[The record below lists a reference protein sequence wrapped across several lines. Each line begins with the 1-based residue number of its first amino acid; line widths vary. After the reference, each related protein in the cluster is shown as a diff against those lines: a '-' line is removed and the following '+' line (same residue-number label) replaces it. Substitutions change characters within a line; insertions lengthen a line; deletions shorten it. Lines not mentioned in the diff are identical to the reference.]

1 MIDINKASLWGQ
13 LFEVGIKRGILL
25 QLFKFEFKSFP
36 DDHLNEWRGTTNHK
50 VYDSMITALD
60 IIDSNQREQA
70 LNQCKHVFLLG
81 MGLGQTVI
89 REYLLTIDKKHPL
102 NDTQLKFLWCPLS
115 LPSTVQRQKDE
126 FEDYQSDLLGQ
137 FQKIFQR
144 QTIDDS
150 ALYRKGQP
158 VNADFL
164 MVLESDHPKKA
175 REVLCLEFSFNGSG
189 ETFDFL
195 SEEEHLREL
204 QRYAYL
210 LNSRGVFS
218 NVCAEVSGEKFILS
232 RDIKYHL
239 SAFTGRDKPFYKL
252 CQAASYVD
260 GLMKWFEVVK
270 LDDRVCHARGISVTQ
285 NGMDSVGA
293 TYFQNEAADPRTD
306 LVSDLGFAYR
316 NAFKHDFQDE
326 ESTERAIKSAFDK
339 IRKALPK
346 VMKEQ
351 LLQLKENLPNPGEN
365 LSFDFTETVQQF
377 ENPMSTFALEDALQ
391 WAGDNEQVDSFFRN
405 NAKDDIRQVLKE
417 RYKAISTVNLRD
429 LHAAAIIAALQNA
442 KTGSITTLGLE
453 GNPGI
458 GKTSALVR
466 YLNDEKDGFLLLY
479 TSPRVIINDDVSD
492 NLARDKET
500 KAVRNVLTLTTN
512 SKLIGVAGDYYRK
525 CGEEGLD
532 RERFVDS
539 AVVYD
544 GIDNLVDPKNNTL
557 VLKPAE
563 KEVLE
568 KRHVRSNTKVDHIN
582 EREREVI
589 DGKKPGVL
597 GTLALTTRTLLDH
610 NHAIDKVVL
619 TAAIQGYRET
629 RANQTTIDQ
638 LNKLFKEPDITKHIG
653 IARRAEFAKRISTIV
668 VMVDELTGD
677 QAGSLILKAI
687 HQWLFDQFIEP
698 FRDDTPLFKV
708 ILIAADAS
716 LGNEVVMDSFINS
729 GDQEPDKVLV
739 SKSIGNQPFSL
750 ASRPVIKRD
759 RKKKPEPMLHVMTN
773 SYPAKS
779 LTIDYRIRFNTCK
792 VSIKDNG
799 RKQTAR
805 EAITRQF
812 EEDLRNNVLAE
823 ILRAQ
828 KANAEQIIFFAQDKL
843 FLRDI
848 KSDLVNGKEGYQPL
862 FAESE
867 VEIIDSNVE
876 SYERKRLIEDARRDS
891 IKVFLIT
898 SSAARGVSFP
908 KTDWIIALMPRFNI
922 ESALMEMS
930 QLIYRGRGKHYK
942 NDEGVLRDDGDFKD
956 RNLVMLLQDFL
967 VHDEDGIDKRRWLR
981 QVSDLLTYLVMIRS
995 TIYTRI
1001 TGDAGLEKQQ
1011 LSIVP
1016 VGGIDSSEM
1025 LSLMA
1030 TSVREFVKEVSAI
1043 IREKKYTD
1051 EKGVL
1056 QTVSDAIINIFGKYR
1071 LDAWSKKSDV
1081 ISFIS
1086 AKPLR
1091 EFASYAANTNMPL
1104 LISPKDNP
1112 KAVLPDNIYCG
1123 GPFWLESWKDYDIQE
1138 QFMFEWFA
1146 KNVGSQYE
1154 SLMKQ
1159 FYAISEDK
1167 HYPFKLRNAA
1177 SDLYKIFHTYN
1188 PDSNR
1193 EYSTIKAIKSQNTW
1207 VAIPIDYQ
1215 RFWRADEEG
1224 RFPRIDGE
1232 AWRDAL
1238 GGCIACKSSES
1249 LPVIARYAENPYVAF
1264 VGTKDPLKFSMLFDD
1279 RYLSV
1284 SHELNLLNT
1293 ILLSER

>member
-1 MIDINKASLWGQ
+1 MIDLNKASLWGQ

-36 DDHLNEWRGTTNHK
+36 ADHLKEWHGITNHK
-50 VYDSMITALD
+50 VYESMISALD
-60 IIDSNQREQA
+60 VIDFNKREQT
-70 LNQCKHVFLLG
+70 LDQCKHVFLLG

-89 REYLLTIDKKHPL
+89 REYLLSIDKKHPL
-102 NDTQLKFLWCPLS
+102 NDTQLKFLWCPLA
-115 LPSTVQRQKDE
+115 LPSNTQRQKDQ
-126 FEDYQSDLLGQ
+126 FEDYQSDLLSQ
-137 FQKIFQR
+137 FQKIFQH

-150 ALYRKGQP
+150 VLYRKGQP

-164 MVLESDHPKKA
+164 MVLEPDHPKKA
-175 REVLCLEFSFNGSG
+175 REVLCLEFSYNGSG
-189 ETFDFL
+189 ETFDFQ
-195 SEEEHLREL
+195 SQEEHLREL

-232 RDIKYHL
+232 KDIKYHL
-239 SAFTGRDKPFYKL
+239 SAFTGRDKPLYKL
-252 CQAASYVD
+252 CQASSYVD
-260 GLMKWFEVVK
+260 GLMQWFKAVN
-270 LDDRVCHARGISVTQ
+270 LDDRICHARGISVTQ
-285 NGMDSVGA
+285 NGMDSIGA
-293 TYFQNEAADPRTD
+293 TYFQKEVADPRIE
-306 LVSDLGFAYR
+306 LVADLGFAYR
-316 NAFKHDFQDE
+316 NAFKHNFNDDD
-326 ESTERAIKSAFDK
+326 STVRSIQKAFDK

-346 VMKEQ
+346 VMKDQ
-351 LLQLKENLPNPGEN
+351 LLQLKEHIPDPGEN
-365 LSFDFTETVQQF
+365 FFFDFEEIVQQF
-377 ENPMSTFALEDALQ
+377 ENPMSVFPLEQALH
-391 WAGDNEQVDSFFRN
+391 WAENDGHVDRFFQN
-405 NAKDDIRQVLKE
+405 KAKDDIRQILKE
-417 RYKAISTVNLRD
+417 RFNAVDEVNLRD

-479 TSPRVIINDDVSD
+479 TSPRVIINDDVSE
-492 NLARDKET
+492 NLARDKT
-500 KAVRNVLTLTTN
+500 NKSVRNVLTLTTN
-512 SKLIGVAGDYYRK
+512 SKLVDVAGDHYRK
-525 CGEEGLD
+525 LVDDGVAQ
-532 RERFVDS
+532 ERYIDS

-544 GIDNLVDPKNNTL
+544 GIDNLIDPKNNTL
-557 VLKPAE
+557 LLSPE
-563 KEVLE
+563 DKEELE
-568 KRHVRSNTKVDHIN
+568 KRHVRSNKKVDQIT
-582 EREREVI
+582 ERDRLMT
-589 DGKKPGVL
+589 DDKKPGVL
-597 GTLALTTRTLLDH
+597 GTLALTTRTLLEH
-610 NHAIDKVVL
+610 NQDIKKVVL

-629 RANQTTIDQ
+629 KANQTTIDQ
-638 LNKLFKEPDITKHIG
+638 LNKIFKEPDITKNNG
-653 IARRAEFAKRISTIV
+653 IAKRAEFASRISTIV

-698 FRDDTPLFKV
+698 FRDETPLFKV

-729 GDQEPDKVLV
+729 GEQEPDKVLV

-750 ASRPVIKRD
+750 ASRPVIKLN

-773 SYPAKS
+773 SYPAS
-779 LTIDYRIRFNTCK
+779 ALSIEYRIRFNTVK
-792 VSIKDNG
+792 VAIKDNG
-799 RKQTAR
+799 RKQSAR
-805 EAITRQF
+805 EAIANKF
-812 EEDLRNNVLAE
+812 DEDMRDNVLSE
-823 ILRAQ
+823 ILRAH

-848 KSDLVNGKEGYQPL
+848 KNDLIYGKDSFKPL
-862 FAESE
+862 FDESE
-867 VEIIDSNVE
+867 VKIIDSNVN
-876 SYERKRLIEDARRDS
+876 SFERKKLIADERRDS
-891 IKVFLIT
+891 VKVFLIT

-930 QLIYRGRGKHYK
+930 QLIYRGRGKFYK
-942 NDEGVLRDDGDFKD
+942 SNDGTQRDDGDFKD
-956 RNLVMLLQDFL
+956 RKLVMLLQDFL
-967 VHDEDGIDKRRWLR
+967 IYDEDGIDKRQWLR

-995 TIYTRI
+995 TIYSRI

-1016 VGGIDSSEM
+1016 VGGIGSSEM

-1030 TSVREFVKEVSAI
+1030 TSVREFIKETQVI
-1043 IREKKYTD
+1043 IRDKQKTD

-1056 QTVSDAIINIFGKYR
+1056 ATVSDAIINIFSKYK
-1071 LDAWSKKSDV
+1071 LGAWSKKSDV

-1086 AKPLR
+1086 AQPLR

-1104 LISPKDNP
+1104 LLSPKQNP

-1146 KNVGSQYE
+1146 KNVGTQYE

-1159 FYAISEDK
+1159 LYAISEDK
-1167 HYPFKLRNAA
+1167 QYPYKLRNAA
-1177 SDLYKIFHTYN
+1177 SDLHKIFHTNN
-1188 PDSNR
+1188 PNSNR

-1207 VAIPIDYQ
+1207 VAIPINYQ

-1224 RFPRIDGE
+1224 RYPAIDGE

-1238 GGCIACKSSES
+1238 AGCITNKSNES
-1249 LPVIARYAENPYVAF
+1249 IPVIPRYAENPYVAF
-1264 VGTKDPLKFSMLFDD
+1264 VGLKDPLRFKMLFDD
-1279 RYLSV
+1279 RYLSA

-1293 ILLSER
+1293 ILLTDG